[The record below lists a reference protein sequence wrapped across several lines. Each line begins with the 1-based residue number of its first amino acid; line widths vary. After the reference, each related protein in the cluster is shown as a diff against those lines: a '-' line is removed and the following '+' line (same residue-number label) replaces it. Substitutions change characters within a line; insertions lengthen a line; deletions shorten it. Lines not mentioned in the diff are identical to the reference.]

1 MNSSGPF
8 ELQTGRVP
16 VAKGLRWHTNSVT
29 RVLSSSRT
37 TCNAAVV
44 TQMLTPCSTR
54 IYTELRQKLIDG
66 RFRNLE
72 KQTENFRAQISKL
85 GG

>member
-1 MNSSGPF
+1 
-8 ELQTGRVP
+8 
-16 VAKGLRWHTNSVT
+16 
-29 RVLSSSRT
+29 
-37 TCNAAVV
+37 
-44 TQMLTPCSTR
+44 MLTPCSTR